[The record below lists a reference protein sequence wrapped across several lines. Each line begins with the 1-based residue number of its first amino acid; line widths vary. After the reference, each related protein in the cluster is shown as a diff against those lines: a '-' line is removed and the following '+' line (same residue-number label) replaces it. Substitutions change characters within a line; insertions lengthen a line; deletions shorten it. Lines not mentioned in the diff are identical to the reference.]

1 VNYASDSGE
10 RGQACCTKQKC
21 STKHPAYPHD
31 SHNSGEHVHC
41 IFALYMR
48 SLLQNSA
55 RSINL
60 QKDLCLKAMS
70 VGKGAPH
77 INLNPNKQWALL
89 HVTPCCLQFNL
100 LVCCFSNYAYT
111 NIHLDI
117 GEIRKHEHVLKPTK
131 DSLHNPFI
139 SPHGLPLKLY
149 ITCGCCHRMPANML
163 LVAKA

>member
-1 VNYASDSGE
+1 VSLYTLILAVVKHASDSGE

-21 STKHPAYPHD
+21 SAKHPACPHD

-60 QKDLCLKAMS
+60 QKD
-70 VGKGAPH
+70 
-77 INLNPNKQWALL
+77 
-89 HVTPCCLQFNL
+89 CCLQFNL

>member
-1 VNYASDSGE
+1 MSLYTLILAVVKHASDSGE

-70 VGKGAPH
+70 VGKGSPH

-89 HVTPCCLQFNL
+89 KCNPRSPGL
-100 LVCCFSNYAYT
+100 CFCPATSRSGSQRRLGDHTHART
-111 NIHLDI
+111 HTLCIH
-117 GEIRKHEHVLKPTK
+117 KSMHMLK
-131 DSLHNPFI
+131 
-139 SPHGLPLKLY
+139 Y
-149 ITCGCCHRMPANML
+149 YM
-163 LVAKA
+163 